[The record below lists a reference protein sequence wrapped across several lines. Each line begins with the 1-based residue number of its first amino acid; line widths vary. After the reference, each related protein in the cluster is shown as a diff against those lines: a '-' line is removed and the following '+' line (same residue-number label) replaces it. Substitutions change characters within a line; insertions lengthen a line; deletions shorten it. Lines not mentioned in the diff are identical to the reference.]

1 MRYTVLVR
9 QRPPGKYI
17 ARAPAVPGCKGE
29 GRTRDEALRRLR
41 TAIETWLAEAEITTI
56 EVALPQTD
64 KQQELNPWLATA
76 GIFADDPMLEPMLKD
91 IYAARAKE
99 QAME

>member
-29 GRTRDEALRRLR
+29 GHTRDEALRRLQ
-41 TAIETWLAEAEITTI
+41 TAIEAWLTEAEITTI
-56 EVALPQTD
+56 EVALPQPD
-64 KQQELNPWLATA
+64 KQQESNPWLATA
-76 GIFADDPMLEPMLKD
+76 GIFADRTHDV
-91 IYAARAKE
+91 
-99 QAME
+99 ME